1 MSEEGIRQLEDLFEL
16 GDSDVDLEDVYSE
29 DTGDDTFEDK
39 KEEINDLLQEEIKE
53 NGETKKAST
62 KDIIEEAI
70 TAPQPVE
77 NKEVIIEK
85 ETEKVEEKTEDEV
98 VEKPNIVEEESDEEI
113 DFDTT
118 ESFKAEESEEEV
130 DPVKIDDFKEEKFE
144 VKDVEDNPFVE
155 GKIEDLEIAD
165 KALSEEEIKDKYE
178 ETKTKRIVEEPKRQA
193 AYEAVAKMATKEEKM
208 KEQHKTS
215 QSTNHWQLTH
225 PDAKFNHFYKMKK
238 ERLEKFLADGEVPY
252 NAWKQE
258 LVHARVDL
266 SSLVFDLDHL
276 SKQMQQVQQYQY
288 RVAEIRMAVV
298 GQYNWCKRSLE
309 FLRGKL
315 AQIAYE
321 RPIEKFNGVVYDHL
335 SDIEDYLQQLEVL
348 KDNSEIVTK
357 NLDKAAEV
365 ISRRVTVVMME
376 VKTDNKGTRY
386 VPREGEQQDD
396 LGTATVAPMQP
407 ANLETDSIEP
417 VKEED
422 PDDEF
427 LDECDVFEVASS
439 KEEEKP
445 KKKGWDL
452 IPGKK

>member
-1 MSEEGIRQLEDLFEL
+1 MSEENIRQLEDLFDL

-29 DTGDDTFEDK
+29 DTGDATFDDK
-39 KEEINDLLQEEIKE
+39 KEEINEILSEEKQE

-62 KDIIEEAI
+62 KDVIEEAI
-70 TAPQPVE
+70 SPSQPVA
-77 NKEVIIEK
+77 NKEVIDEK
-85 ETEKVEEKTEDEV
+85 ESEKVEEKTEE
-98 VEKPNIVEEESDEEI
+98 EKAEIPNIVEEESDDEI

-118 ESFKAEESEEEV
+118 ESFKAEESETEV
-130 DPVKIDDFKEEKFE
+130 EPVKIDDVKVEE
-144 VKDVEDNPFVE
+144 VKVTDVEDNPFVE
-155 GKIEDLEIAD
+155 PKKTIQ
-165 KALSEEEIKDKYE
+165 KVEEEKVIEAIDE
-178 ETKTKRIVEEPKRQA
+178 AAETKPEPKQ
-193 AYEAVAKMATKEEKM
+193 EEEMVQFSEKENNVTD

-225 PDAKFNHFYKMKK
+225 PDAKFTHFYKMKK

-258 LVHARVDL
+258 LVNARVDL

-298 GQYNWCKRSLE
+298 GQFNWCKRSLE

-376 VKTDNKGTRY
+376 VRTDNKGTRY

-396 LGTATVAPMQP
+396 LGSAHVAPMQP
-407 ANLETDSIEP
+407 ANLESAPIETIEA

-422 PDDEF
+422 PDAEF
-427 LDECDVFEVASS
+427 LDECDVFEANSS
-439 KEEEKP
+439 NVEKKP
-445 KKKGWDL
+445 KKTGWDL

>member
-1 MSEEGIRQLEDLFEL
+1 MSEENIRQLEDLFDL

-29 DTGDDTFEDK
+29 DAGDATFDDK
-39 KEEINDLLQEEIKE
+39 KEEINEILSEEKQE

-62 KDIIEEAI
+62 KDVIEEAI
-70 TAPQPVE
+70 SPSQPVA
-77 NKEVIIEK
+77 NKEVIDEK
-85 ETEKVEEKTEDEV
+85 ESEKVEEKTEE
-98 VEKPNIVEEESDEEI
+98 EKAEIPNIVEEESDDEI

-118 ESFKAEESEEEV
+118 ESFKAEESETEV
-130 DPVKIDDFKEEKFE
+130 EPVKIDDVKVEE
-144 VKDVEDNPFVE
+144 VKVTDVEDNPFVE
-155 GKIEDLEIAD
+155 PKKTIQ
-165 KALSEEEIKDKYE
+165 KVEEEKVIEAIDE
-178 ETKTKRIVEEPKRQA
+178 AAETKPEPKQ
-193 AYEAVAKMATKEEKM
+193 EEEMVQFSEKENNVTD

-225 PDAKFNHFYKMKK
+225 PDAKFTHFYKMKK

-258 LVHARVDL
+258 LVNARVDL

-298 GQYNWCKRSLE
+298 GQFNWCKRSLE

-376 VKTDNKGTRY
+376 VRTDNKGTRY

-396 LGTATVAPMQP
+396 LGSAHVAPMQP
-407 ANLETDSIEP
+407 ANLESAPIETIEA

-422 PDDEF
+422 PDAEF
-427 LDECDVFEVASS
+427 LDECDVFEANSS
-439 KEEEKP
+439 NVEKKP
-445 KKKGWDL
+445 KKTGWDL

>member
-1 MSEEGIRQLEDLFEL
+1 MSEENIRQLEDLFDL

-29 DTGDDTFEDK
+29 DTGDATFDDK
-39 KEEINDLLQEEIKE
+39 KEEINEILSEEKQE

-62 KDIIEEAI
+62 KDVIEEAI
-70 TAPQPVE
+70 SDPQPVV
-77 NKEVIIEK
+77 NKEVTVEK
-85 ETEKVEEKTEDEV
+85 ESEKVEEKTEE
-98 VEKPNIVEEESDEEI
+98 EKPEIPNIVEEESDDEI

-118 ESFKAEESEEEV
+118 ESFKAEESETEV
-130 DPVKIDDFKEEKFE
+130 EPVKIDDVKVEE
-144 VKDVEDNPFVE
+144 VAAKDVEDNPFVE
-155 GKIEDLEIAD
+155 PKKTMQEAEAEKVIEVIREAASTLEVVDAV
-165 KALSEEEIKDKYE
+165 KEAFAKKEEEE
-178 ETKTKRIVEEPKRQA
+178 
-193 AYEAVAKMATKEEKM
+193 M

-225 PDAKFNHFYKMKK
+225 PDAKFTHFYKMKK

-258 LVHARVDL
+258 LVNARVDL

-298 GQYNWCKRSLE
+298 GQFNWCKRSLE

-376 VKTDNKGTRY
+376 VRTDNKGTRY

-396 LGTATVAPMQP
+396 LGSAHVAPMQP
-407 ANLETDSIEP
+407 ANLESAPIETIEA

-422 PDDEF
+422 PDAEF
-427 LDECDVFEVASS
+427 LDECDVFEVNSS
-439 KEEEKP
+439 NVEKKP
-445 KKKGWDL
+445 KKTGWDL

>member
-1 MSEEGIRQLEDLFEL
+1 MTNEGIKQLEDLFDL

-29 DTGDDTFEDK
+29 DTGDATFEDK
-39 KEEINDLLQEEIKE
+39 KEEINDLLSEEKEE
-53 NGETKKAST
+53 NGETKIAST

-70 TAPQPVE
+70 SPSQPVA
-77 NKEVIIEK
+77 NKEVIDEK
-85 ETEKVEEKTEDEV
+85 ESEKVEEKTEE
-98 VEKPNIVEEESDEEI
+98 EKPETPNIVVEESDDEI

-118 ESFKAEESEEEV
+118 ESFKAEESENEV
-130 DPVKIDDFKEEKFE
+130 EPVKIDDVKVEE
-144 VKDVEDNPFVE
+144 VKVTDVEDNPFVE
-155 GKIEDLEIAD
+155 PKKTIQEA
-165 KALSEEEIKDKYE
+165 EEEKVIEAIYE
-178 ETKTKRIVEEPKRQA
+178 AAETKPEPKQ
-193 AYEAVAKMATKEEKM
+193 EEEM

-225 PDAKFNHFYKMKK
+225 PDAKFTHFYKMKK

-252 NAWKQE
+252 SAWKQE
-258 LVHARVDL
+258 LVNARVDL

-298 GQYNWCKRSLE
+298 GQFNWCKRSLE

-321 RPIEKFNGVVYDHL
+321 KPIEKFNGVVYDHL

-396 LGTATVAPMQP
+396 LGSAHVAPMQP
-407 ANLETDSIEP
+407 ANLESAPVEDNFTTMET

-422 PDDEF
+422 PDAEF
-427 LDECDVFEVASS
+427 IDECDVFEIKTSS
-439 KEEEKP
+439 KEEQKP
-445 KKKGWDL
+445 KKGWGL
-452 IPGKK
+452 IPPPKK

>member
-1 MSEEGIRQLEDLFEL
+1 MSEENIRQLEDLFDL

-29 DTGDDTFEDK
+29 DTGDATFDDK
-39 KEEINDLLQEEIKE
+39 KEEINEILSEEKQE

-62 KDIIEEAI
+62 KDVIEEAI
-70 TAPQPVE
+70 SDPQPVV
-77 NKEVIIEK
+77 NKEVTVEK
-85 ETEKVEEKTEDEV
+85 ESEKVEEKTEE
-98 VEKPNIVEEESDEEI
+98 EKAEIPNIVEEESDDEI

-118 ESFKAEESEEEV
+118 ESFKAEESETEV
-130 DPVKIDDFKEEKFE
+130 EPVKIDDVKVEE
-144 VKDVEDNPFVE
+144 VKVTDVEDNPFVE
-155 GKIEDLEIAD
+155 PKKTIQ
-165 KALSEEEIKDKYE
+165 KVEEEKVIEAIDE
-178 ETKTKRIVEEPKRQA
+178 AAETKPEPKQ
-193 AYEAVAKMATKEEKM
+193 EEEMVQFSEKENNVTD

-225 PDAKFNHFYKMKK
+225 PDAKFTHFYKMKK

-258 LVHARVDL
+258 LVNARVDL

-298 GQYNWCKRSLE
+298 GQFNWCKRSLE

-376 VKTDNKGTRY
+376 VRTDNKGTRY

-396 LGTATVAPMQP
+396 LGSAHVAPMQP
-407 ANLETDSIEP
+407 ANLESAPIETIEA

-422 PDDEF
+422 PDAEF
-427 LDECDVFEVASS
+427 LDECDVFEANSS
-439 KEEEKP
+439 NVEKKP
-445 KKKGWDL
+445 KKTGWDL